1 MAQEYDQWYLAQG
14 RGLQE
19 ACDIIHHFILQPP
32 STKEGKKLKL
42 GRGRAKN
49 YWASIMCRAPR
60 ESESSFAYIFSF
72 CHLRTFVNPKKEAAL
87 SPNNNH
93 SFNKY
98 LLSGYQVLGIAPGI
112 RTYEKTEAQRGDVIC
127 SKSHSLYVADQDK
140 IPSLLR
146 LIPRL
151 FSFRD
156 SAQTQMHRYAHTFTY
171 THKYICTHMH
181 TPAHTHIHTHTPFN
195 VQVLTL
201 HSCSHTNIYTDM
213 QTNTP
218 TGTHTHTHHSST
230 QTQMRTYSHIYSHT
244 PLHSL
249 RRIFFLN
256 CWNLLLFQVGNVAA
270 APIPEASF
278 SSQPQLLCHHC
289 TLRFK
294 LTPCSWVS
302 PAPAPTSPALSRMC
316 QAPAKASCKYFVMP
330 RGGDASI
337 FVSTFC
343 FHLAFSW
350 PVKR

>member
-1 MAQEYDQWYLAQG
+1 MKNLYLSKGSTREAEPVRDIYAIVTSEAGVWNHTQAG
-14 RGLQE
+14 R
-19 ACDIIHHFILQPP
+19 
-32 STKEGKKLKL
+32 
-42 GRGRAKN
+42 RGR
-49 YWASIMCRAPR
+49 S
-60 ESESSFAYIFSF
+60 
-72 CHLRTFVNPKKEAAL
+72 
-87 SPNNNH
+87 
-93 SFNKY
+93 
-98 LLSGYQVLGIAPGI
+98 
-112 RTYEKTEAQRGDVIC
+112 
-127 SKSHSLYVADQDK
+127 

-302 PAPAPTSPALSRMC
+302 PAPATTSPALSRMC

-350 PVKR
+350 PVKRWSNSLWCWRQWRREDVLWSVECWWDHSKSDL